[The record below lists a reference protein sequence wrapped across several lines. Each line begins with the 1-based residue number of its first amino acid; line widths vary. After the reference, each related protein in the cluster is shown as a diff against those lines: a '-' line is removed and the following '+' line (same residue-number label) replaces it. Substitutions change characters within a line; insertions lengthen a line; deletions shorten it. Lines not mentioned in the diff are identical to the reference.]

1 MRYLLLILC
10 VLSGFTDGYFNY
22 AWSGGIDGQLLQ
34 FSGGKEVPVPNIDLV
49 ILEDTPGFRE
59 CRVTTETKS
68 IVVTTDVNG
77 LFSIGDLKA
86 GLYQICAEYDYEVDS
101 DSGRRISVSV
111 VKPVRVM
118 RQGVTNVIIKK

>member
-1 MRYLLLILC
+1 MLILC
-10 VLSGFTDGYFNY
+10 VLSGFTDGYFND

-34 FSGGKEVPVPNIDLV
+34 FSGGKEVPVANIDLA

-59 CRVTTETKS
+59 CRITPETKS

-77 LFSIGDLKA
+77 VFSIGDLKA
-86 GLYQICAEYDYEVDS
+86 GLYQICAEYDYEVDP

-111 VKPVRVM
+111 VTRVRVM
-118 RQGVTNVIIKK
+118 RQGMTNVIIKK